1 MPRGILGPDI
11 FTSATAGA
19 GRQAPDLG
27 TIITMT
33 AVATCTSG
41 SVSASVQVEGSN
53 DGATWFSV
61 GAALNISSG
70 ASPQSAAIVR
80 VQFSY
85 AQYRAN
91 CTALTGTGAQLV
103 TAIAVGS

>member
-1 MPRGILGPDI
+1 MPRGILGPDT
-11 FTSATAGA
+11 FTTAVAGT

-41 SVSASVQVEGSN
+41 SVSATVQLEGSN
-53 DGATWFSV
+53 DGANWFSV
-61 GAALNISSG
+61 GAALVISSG
-70 ASPQSAAIVR
+70 ASPQLGTVTR
-80 VQFSY
+80 VQFAY

-91 CTALTGTGAQLV
+91 CTAITGTGAQLV
-103 TAIAVGS
+103 TAISVGS